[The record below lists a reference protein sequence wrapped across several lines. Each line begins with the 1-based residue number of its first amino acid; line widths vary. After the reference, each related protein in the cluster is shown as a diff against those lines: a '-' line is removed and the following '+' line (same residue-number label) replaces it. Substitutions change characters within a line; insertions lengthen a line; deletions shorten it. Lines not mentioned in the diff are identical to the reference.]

1 MYSALLGV
9 IAVLFTSCFAAT
21 ASVHAQCDDAINEI
35 EARKSPVFAPVE
47 TTLASPERRSIRRR
61 LGVARLGTAVGALI
75 LPGAGMTMALA
86 GFIATP
92 WCATYGD
99 EPDYACEDEGSS
111 EGAVIGLSTLAGVAT
126 LASVTLLITQPIR
139 IHRARRDRRA
149 LESICVGLLLPDQRE
164 PAMRLV
170 IGGSF

>member
-35 EARKSPVFAPVE
+35 EAPKSPVFARVE

-75 LPGAGMTMALA
+75 LPGAGMTMAIA
-86 GFIATP
+86 GLVANP
-92 WCATYGD
+92 WCVTYDG
-99 EPDYACEDEGSS
+99 EPDYACEAEG
-111 EGAVIGLSTLAGVAT
+111 GNDAAVIGLSTLAGVAT